1 LIFLSNFKLM
11 TLNSFSS
18 KDLINQEFTAVIT
31 SSRIPRVIA
40 GAIRRYG
47 LLGQCDVEE
56 VISEAYFRTIHA
68 IELGKKILN
77 LEAWILVTSKHIILE
92 KSRSK
97 LKKLSREISL
107 DAVDILVDESD
118 RSLDDDFFESISTLK
133 TVLNNL
139 PEKDH
144 LIVIR
149 RMEGISWQKI
159 QSELSDKG
167 YVESL
172 ENLRKRYGRIISRLR
187 SDYEKKRMLEN
198 DMVQSTAVRS
208 DQLILLEGEDKLP
221 GIIYKNEVYVEQEQ
235 QELIQEIKAEISKLN
250 PLDQKIFLLRS
261 EGKSFS
267 EIVAQLVKDGDYF
280 HSDSLQN
287 TITQRFN
294 RIKKKIREKVRS

>member
-1 LIFLSNFKLM
+1 M

-18 KDLINQEFTAVIT
+18 KDLINQEFTAFIT
-31 SSRIPRVIA
+31 SSAKIPRAIA
-40 GAIRRYG
+40 KFIRRYG

-56 VISEAYFRTIHA
+56 VMNEAYLRA
-68 IELGKKILN
+68 ISATERGKEILN
-77 LEAWILVTSKHIILE
+77 LELWILQTSKHIILE
-92 KSRSK
+92 KSRSRS
-97 LKKLSREISL
+97 KKLSREISL
-107 DAVDILVDESD
+107 DAVDILIDESD
-118 RSLDDDFFESISTLK
+118 RSLDDDLFESISTLK

-139 PEKDH
+139 PGKDH

-167 YVESL
+167 YIESL

-187 SDYEKKRMLEN
+187 SDYEKKRTLEN

-221 GIIYKNEVYVEQEQ
+221 GIIYKNEIYVEQEQ

-267 EIVAQLVKDGDYF
+267 GIVAQLVKDGDYL
-280 HSDSLQN
+280 HSSSLQN

-294 RIKKKIREKVRS
+294 RIKKKIRLKVHSEIVN